1 MSDYRKF
8 DAALQ
13 SAGVCYKTDEPMSAH
28 TSFKIGGPADRFVEV
43 KTVSELQAVLNAV
56 CDENVPY
63 FILGNGSN
71 LLVPDEGLRG
81 AVLTLQGDFKKV
93 QSLANGHV
101 LCGAGASLAT
111 VCSFARGQGLTGL
124 EFAWGIPG
132 QLGGAVYMNAGAYG
146 GEMKQVVERV
156 HFLEA
161 DGTPGVMSGEDLAF
175 GYRKAPLWAR
185 SASSQARSCALK
197 AVRKRRSPRKWKI
210 SCAVAAKSSRSSC
223 RAQAAYSSARRAILP
238 VRSLNSAA

>member
-1 MSDYRKF
+1 MRKR
-8 DAALQ
+8 Q
-13 SAGVCYKTDEPMSAH
+13 ECPV
-28 TSFKIGGPADRFVEV
+28 
-43 KTVSELQAVLNAV
+43 
-56 CDENVPY
+56 
-63 FILGNGSN
+63 ILGNVVSN
-71 LLVPDEGLRG
+71 LPHADEGLRG

-93 QSLANGHV
+93 QSLASGHV

-132 QLGGAVYMNAGAYG
+132 QLGGAGYMNAGAYG

-175 GYRKAPLWAR
+175 GYRK
-185 SASSQARSCALK
+185 SAFMGT
-197 AVRKRRSPRKWKI
+197 KRIITSAELHLESGAEAENHREMEDFMRRRRE
-210 SCAVAAKSSRSSC
+210 SSRSS
-223 RAQAAYSSARRAILP
+223 RRARKRIQRPEGYLP
-238 VRSLNSAA
+238 GALIEQCGLKAAVRRVRQRKSMQASL

>member
-56 CDENVPY
+56 SDGNVPY

-93 QSLANGHV
+93 QSLASGHV
-101 LCGAGASLAT
+101 LCLSL
-111 VCSFARGQGLTGL
+111 
-124 EFAWGIPG
+124 I
-132 QLGGAVYMNAGAYG
+132 
-146 GEMKQVVERV
+146 
-156 HFLEA
+156 H
-161 DGTPGVMSGEDLAF
+161 
-175 GYRKAPLWAR
+175 
-185 SASSQARSCALK
+185 
-197 AVRKRRSPRKWKI
+197 I
-210 SCAVAAKSSRSSC
+210 
-223 RAQAAYSSARRAILP
+223 
-238 VRSLNSAA
+238 